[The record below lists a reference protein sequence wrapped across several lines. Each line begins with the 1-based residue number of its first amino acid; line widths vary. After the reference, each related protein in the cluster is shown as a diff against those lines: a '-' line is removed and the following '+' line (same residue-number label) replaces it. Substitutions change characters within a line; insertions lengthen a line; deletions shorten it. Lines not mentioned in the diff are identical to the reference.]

1 MGILSATFHI
11 GGGNMVF
18 KNCIRVYFICSLLVM
33 LPNCSMLVKNTI
45 VMNEKSPDG
54 KYAAVAFIRDG
65 GATSSY
71 SPQVT
76 LLLSGDKFR
85 NKIGNVFR
93 GEDSREIK
101 VYWQDATTL
110 VVIHNC
116 KKENIMLMENQVY
129 GINVIYR
136 YNDQ

>member
-1 MGILSATFHI
+1 
-11 GGGNMVF
+11 
-18 KNCIRVYFICSLLVM
+18 
-33 LPNCSMLVKNTI
+33 MLVKNTI

-101 VYWQDATTL
+101 
-110 VVIHNC
+110 
-116 KKENIMLMENQVY
+116 
-129 GINVIYR
+129 
-136 YNDQ
+136 